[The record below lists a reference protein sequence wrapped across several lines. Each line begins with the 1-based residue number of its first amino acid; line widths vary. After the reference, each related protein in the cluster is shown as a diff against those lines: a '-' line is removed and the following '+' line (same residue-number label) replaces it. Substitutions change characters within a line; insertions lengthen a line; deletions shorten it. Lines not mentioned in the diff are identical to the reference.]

1 MQLILVPLVPLISL
15 LALQLFQPPALQQR
29 PLVILGQLL
38 LPSEVFQL
46 LLQVIILLARLPLV

>member
-1 MQLILVPLVPLISL
+1 MQLILAPLVPLISL

-29 PLVILGQLL
+29 PLVILELL
-38 LPSEVFQL
+38 LLLSEVFQL